1 MAPVRSL
8 LWRSLRVHQIYGAN
22 TDVGKTIFAT
32 LLCNATTKI
41 WKNEKTS
48 FLKPVSTG
56 PADEADSCHI
66 AKYAPST
73 TNSTLIQYDIPASP
87 HLAAKASGKVIPSDH
102 ALLQRVYDHVFSHL
116 AQVPGWLF
124 LETAGGVHSPGP
136 SGTSQADIYAPLRV
150 PVILIGDSK
159 LGGISQ
165 TIAAFESLK
174 LRGYNIQTVLLFQE
188 AQYENYRYL
197 TDHFCGEH
205 GIPVTTVPQP
215 PPRHE
220 NKQQEEAAMNEY
232 YSIASSDPAI
242 HGVLQNLDQHHQD
255 RISRLETMAHVAHKH
270 IWYPFT
276 QQKQLPPGKISIIDS
291 AHGDY
296 FQVFTPPNK
305 DVTAPKHSLLRP
317 AFDGSASWWTQGLGH
332 ANSRLSLAASYAA
345 GHYGHVMF
353 AEAIHEPAL
362 ALAELLLQGM
372 RNPRLT
378 RIFYTDNGSTGCEVA
393 IKMALRASCVRYGW
407 GAGNKDLGIIGL
419 KGSYHGDTIGAMDCA
434 EPNVF
439 NEKTEWYKGRGFWFD
454 YPTVSCVDGK
464 WLVEVPDS
472 LREHLG
478 EGAEFDA
485 LAQVFDLQARKND
498 ELCRR
503 YEGYIESV
511 LRDLQ
516 HSKRKFGALVLE
528 PVVLGA
534 GGMILV
540 DPLFQSSLVNVVR
553 RSAHLFG
560 DSGQTTSGAVDP
572 NVWTGLPVVFDEVF
586 TGLYRLGR
594 FSAASF
600 LGVQP
605 DISVHAKLLTGGLVP
620 LCATL
625 ASESIFSAFESSDKS
640 DALLHGHS
648 YTAHPVGCQVAL
660 ESVREMQRMDCGG
673 GSWDWAKAN
682 GWTGSMLMHES
693 DMGSTQKNNPVNDDQ
708 PAVWSMWSREFV
720 ESLSRRTTRVTGVW
734 ALGSVLA
741 INVHGEDE
749 AGYKS
754 QAAAA
759 LQARLR
765 EGNDH
770 WNVHSRVLGNMLY
783 IMASQKSSREDIK
796 RLQNLFLESLE

>member
-8 LWRSLRVHQIYGAN
+8 LWRSLRVYQIYGAN

-32 LLCNATTKI
+32 ILCNATSKL
-41 WKNEKTS
+41 WNNERTS

-56 PADEADSCHI
+56 PANEADSCHI
-66 AKYAPST
+66 ARYSPST
-73 TNSTLIQYDIPASP
+73 TNRTLLQYDIPTSP
-87 HLAAKASGKVIPSDH
+87 HIAARVSGKPIPSDH
-102 ALLQRVYDHVFSHL
+102 ALLGRICDYVSRNVAS
-116 AQVPGWLF
+116 VSGWLF

-136 SGTSQADIYAPLRV
+136 SGTSQADLYAPLRI
-150 PVILIGDSK
+150 PVVLIGDSK

-165 TIAAFESLK
+165 TIAAFESLR
-174 LRGYNIQTVLLFQE
+174 LRGYNIETVLIFRE
-188 AQYENYRYL
+188 TQYENYRYL
-197 TDHFCGEH
+197 TDHFYGEH
-205 GIPVTTVPQP
+205 GIPVATVPQP
-215 PPRHE
+215 PPPHD
-220 NKQQEEAAMNEY
+220 NKQREEAAMNEY
-232 YSIASSDPAI
+232 YDQMSSDGAI
-242 HGVLQNLDQHHQD
+242 HSVLKDLDKRHQD
-255 RISRLETMAHVAHKH
+255 RISRLETMAQKAHKH

-276 QQKQLPPGKISIIDS
+276 QQKQLSSEAISVIDS

-296 FQVFTPPNK
+296 FQVFTPNHNMPFP
-305 DVTAPKHSLLRP
+305 DDSLLRP

-332 ANSRLSLAASYAA
+332 ANPRLTLAASYAA

-372 RNPRLT
+372 ENPKLART
-378 RIFYTDNGSTGCEVA
+378 FYTDNGSTGCEVA
-393 IKMALRASCVRYGW
+393 IKMALRASRLRYGW
-407 GAGNKDLGIIGL
+407 DAGSKDMGIIGL

-434 EPNVF
+434 EPNVY
-439 NEKTEWYKGRGFWFD
+439 NEKTEWYKGKGFWFD
-454 YPTVSCVDGK
+454 YPTVRCVNAR
-464 WLVEVPDS
+464 WLVDVPDT

-478 EGAEFDA
+478 EGDEFGS
-485 LAQVFDLQARKND
+485 LSQVFDLEAREQGDQGWKYA
-498 ELCRR
+498 R
-503 YEGYIESV
+503 YIEGV
-511 LRDLQ
+511 LKDLQ
-516 HSKRKFGALVLE
+516 RSNRKFGALVLE

-540 DPLFQSSLVNVVR
+540 DPLFQRSLVSVVR
-553 RSAHLFG
+553 RSARLFG
-560 DSGQTTSGAVDP
+560 NPRKPTSTDIDP
-572 NVWTGLPVVFDEVF
+572 SEWKGLPVVFDEVF

-625 ASESIFSAFESSDKS
+625 ASESIFSAFESLDKS

-660 ESVREMQRMDCGG
+660 ESVREMQRMDYRGA
-673 GSWDWAKAN
+673 WDWAKAD
-682 GWTGSMLMHES
+682 GWADSKLIQVPKTEYQDENASAI
-693 DMGSTQKNNPVNDDQ
+693 VNRS
-708 PAVWSMWSREFV
+708 VWSMWSREFV
-720 ESLSRRTTRVTGVW
+720 ELISHQTAQVAGVW

-741 INVHGEDE
+741 ISMRGEDE

-754 QAAAA
+754 QAAST

-765 EGNDH
+765 TGTSL
-770 WNVHSRVLGNMLY
+770 WNVHSRVLGNVLY
-783 IMASQKSSREDIK
+783 VMASQKSSMDDIE
-796 RLQNLFLESLE
+796 RLQALVLESLR